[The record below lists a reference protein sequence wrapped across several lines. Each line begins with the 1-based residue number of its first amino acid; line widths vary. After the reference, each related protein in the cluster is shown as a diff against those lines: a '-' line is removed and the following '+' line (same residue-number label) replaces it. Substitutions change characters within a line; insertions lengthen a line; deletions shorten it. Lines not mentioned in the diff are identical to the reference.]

1 MKANHNI
8 YSNLAF
14 NLAETNLGKT
24 KENPSVGCI
33 IVKNKSVISSGV
45 TSINGRP
52 HAEYIALNKDKD
64 FSGSEMYVTLEP
76 CNHYGFT
83 PPCTNLILKKKI
95 KKVFYCFNDP
105 DTRTHRQAKKKLK
118 NKIVKLKKNSFVNF
132 YRSYFLNKTKEFP
145 YINAKIA
152 ISKDYF
158 TINKNSKW
166 ITNYKSRRIAH
177 LIRSQHDCILSTSE
191 TINKDNSLLNC
202 RINGL
207 NHFKPDLII
216 IDRNLK
222 LKKKLKLYNIA
233 KKRKTYIFTNSNNK
247 KKISFLKKKN
257 IKIIKFSNLE
267 NKEDFINLFKKIYK
281 IGKRRILIETGLIF
295 LNKLFNYKLIQEL
308 YLFKSG
314 KNLKYNGSNNAKL
327 KYLKKISLNQRI
339 KINLDNDTLHKVR
352 VN

>member
-1 MKANHNI
+1 M
-8 YSNLAF
+8 
-14 NLAETNLGKT
+14 
-24 KENPSVGCI
+24 
-33 IVKNKSVISSGV
+33 
-45 TSINGRP
+45 
-52 HAEYIALNKDKD
+52 
-64 FSGSEMYVTLEP
+64 
-76 CNHYGFT
+76 
-83 PPCTNLILKKKI
+83 
-95 KKVFYCFNDP
+95 
-105 DTRTHRQAKKKLK
+105 
-118 NKIVKLKKNSFVNF
+118 KKNSFVNF
-132 YRSYFLNKTKEFP
+132 YRSYFLNKKKEFP

-166 ITNYKSRRIAH
+166 ITNYKSRRIGH

-222 LKKKLKLYNIA
+222 LKKKLKLYNIS
-233 KKRKTYIFTNSNNK
+233 KKRKTYIFTSSNNK

-314 KNLKYNGSNNAKL
+314 EKLKYNGSNNAKL
-327 KYLKKISLNQRI
+327 KYLKKVSLNQRL